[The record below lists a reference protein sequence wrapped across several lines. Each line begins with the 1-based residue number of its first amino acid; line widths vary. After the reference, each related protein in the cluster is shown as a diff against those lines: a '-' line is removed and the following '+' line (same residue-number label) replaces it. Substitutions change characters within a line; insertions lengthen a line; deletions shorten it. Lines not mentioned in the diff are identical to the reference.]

1 MKVRIFRILA
11 LFMLVASVVF
21 GRPTF
26 AADFWDEKLLSG
38 VALFSE
44 PVDVSDMPDPRIL
57 ETDETMRA
65 FVAEHVG
72 NAKSGREKMRR
83 LLKGMFETGLL
94 SLDYNQVATKTAK
107 QTFYDRVGNCIS
119 FTNLFVALGREAGLR
134 VSYQTVDIPPIWF
147 TESDLIILNNHINV
161 LVNSK
166 FDGRVVVDFNVP
178 EFKGN
183 YDTYVVSDTHAV
195 ALYYN
200 NLAMEALT
208 NDDLATSFR
217 YLKKAILLDPEIAG
231 PWVNL
236 GVLYSRNDL
245 PDYARA
251 AYRRGLDLDS
261 DNRSAMTNM
270 AALYRSLGKTK
281 AANHYSRRIQAYQKR
296 NPYFHFSR
304 AQYSFENDNIEEALK
319 SVNRAIKLKK
329 NEHQFHFLAGLI
341 DLRLGNHEKALAS
354 FVEARDLAGY
364 ASMQARYSS
373 KIELLNSSQ
382 H

>member
-119 FTNLFVALGREAGLR
+119 FTNLVVALGREAGLR

-183 YDTYVVSDTHAV
+183 YS
-195 ALYYN
+195 YY
-200 NLAMEALT
+200 
-208 NDDLATSFR
+208 SC
-217 YLKKAILLDPEIAG
+217 I
-231 PWVNL
+231 
-236 GVLYSRNDL
+236 
-245 PDYARA
+245 
-251 AYRRGLDLDS
+251 
-261 DNRSAMTNM
+261 
-270 AALYRSLGKTK
+270 
-281 AANHYSRRIQAYQKR
+281 H
-296 NPYFHFSR
+296 
-304 AQYSFENDNIEEALK
+304 LK
-319 SVNRAIKLKK
+319 SAVFQN
-329 NEHQFHFLAGLI
+329 
-341 DLRLGNHEKALAS
+341 
-354 FVEARDLAGY
+354 
-364 ASMQARYSS
+364 
-373 KIELLNSSQ
+373 LN
-382 H
+382 